1 MSDWLHNLP
10 VAWMAL
16 LVFVATYLV
25 AGGIYGVVMALAG
38 GERVRTFKAMSPGM
52 LPPLGIIFGLFVA
65 FLAVQVWSDFDR
77 AQTAVNR
84 KASALRA
91 VVLLIASFPGEP
103 ETHMR
108 ALVRRHIEEA
118 AMQEWPAMSR
128 QRATLTMIPAPLA
141 EALQL
146 TLALTPRGDGQVA
159 AQREI
164 IASLQNALD
173 ARRQRIIVSGSTV
186 NWVKWT
192 AVLLQA
198 TCTLLAIAMVHS
210 DNRATAAI
218 AMGLFA
224 TGVAVSVVLIA
235 SHNAPFTGDISVGP
249 DLLLQVMPEGRIPA
263 SSP

>member
-16 LVFVATYLV
+16 VVFVATYLV

-38 GERVRTFKAMSPGM
+38 GERARTFKAMSPGM

-65 FLAVQVWSDFDR
+65 FLAAQVWSDFDR
-77 AQTAVNR
+77 AQAAVNR
-84 KASALRA
+84 EASALRA

-103 ETHMR
+103 EARMR
-108 ALVRRHIEEA
+108 RLVRRQIEEA
-118 AMQEWPAMSR
+118 AMQEWPSMYR
-128 QRATLTMIPAPLA
+128 HRATLTMIPASLA

-159 AQREI
+159 AQRQI
-164 IASLQNALD
+164 LVSLENALD

-186 NWVKWT
+186 NWVKW
-192 AVLLQA
+192 ASVLLQA
-198 TCTLLAIAMVHS
+198 VCTLLAIAMVHS
-210 DNRATAAI
+210 DNRITAAI
-218 AMGLFA
+218 AMAIFA

-235 SHNAPFTGDISVGP
+235 SHNGPFSGEISVGP
-249 DLLLQVMPEGRIPA
+249 DLLLQVMPEERIPTG
-263 SSP
+263 P

>member
-10 VAWMAL
+10 IAWMAL

-25 AGGIYGVVMALAG
+25 AGGIYAVVMALAR
-38 GERVRTFKAMSPGM
+38 GERARTFKAMSPGM

-65 FLAVQVWSDFDR
+65 FLAAQVWSDFDR

-84 KASALRA
+84 EASALRA

-108 ALVRRHIEEA
+108 ALVRHHIEEA

-128 QRATLTMIPAPLA
+128 HSATLTMIPAPLA

-146 TLALTPRGDGQVA
+146 TFALTPRGDGQVA

-164 IASLQNALD
+164 IDLAAKRTRCASA
-173 ARRQRIIVSGSTV
+173 AHYYQRIDGQLGQMDSRAPAGH
-186 NWVKWT
+186 
-192 AVLLQA
+192 LH
-198 TCTLLAIAMVHS
+198 LARDRH
-210 DNRATAAI
+210 
-218 AMGLFA
+218 
-224 TGVAVSVVLIA
+224 
-235 SHNAPFTGDISVGP
+235 GP
-249 DLLLQVMPEGRIPA
+249 Q
-263 SSP
+263 